1 MPSQRSRAFARLDS
15 VQGLDKGSPP
25 VSRRQSGRTPA
36 GSRPAV
42 QDPRL
47 LGFGSW
53 PRLKTVCFRS
63 TPLYETEFAGASIVL
78 YQGGGGEGN
87 DDTTRGSSALAWNSG
102 AGSRTGCRCLAGLF
116 RRRQEALGAEDSS
129 QYAEQMALAAEN
141 LPAGHLNRPFEQVSP
156 RSWGGVRGG
165 RGCGRLMAAG
175 CMGRGDRIP
184 DDVVRCVRPV
194 LRRNEDVARI

>member
-42 QDPRL
+42 QDPQL

-78 YQGGGGEGN
+78 YQGWGGEGN

-116 RRRQEALGAEDSS
+116 RRRPGGARNRGLFCVCRADGVGCGE
-129 QYAEQMALAAEN
+129 
-141 LPAGHLNRPFEQVSP
+141 PARGSP
-156 RSWGGVRGG
+156 ESTLRASITPLVGRRSWRTRMRRPHGCRLHGTRGSN
-165 RGCGRLMAAG
+165 
-175 CMGRGDRIP
+175 P
-184 DDVVRCVRPV
+184 
-194 LRRNEDVARI
+194 